1 MDNSAILF
9 VDFSTLLT
17 VVDKTIRQE
26 NQQEI
31 EYLNDMIVQ
40 PDLTDF
46 ERTLHPA
53 TGLHILLSG
62 VYGTF
67 SRIDYMLVHKTS
79 LSQLRRI

>member
-9 VDFSTLLT
+9 VDFSMLLT

-46 ERTLHPA
+46 DRTLHPA
-53 TGLHILLSG
+53 TALHILLSG
-62 VYGTF
+62 VYGTL
-67 SRIDYMLVHKTS
+67 SRTDYMLVHKTS